1 MGDLSKMNIADWLS
15 LAIAIIITIIVTTRK
30 NPHQKGSQEYE
41 TLRYARTGLILLIA
55 SYGGGLFGYLLALT
69 SLTLGIVVIAKG
81 RTLYG
86 VLLIIGSIY
95 LQIMSK
101 LIPLKC
107 IY

>member
-1 MGDLSKMNIADWLS
+1 MNIADWLS

-30 NPHQKGSQEYE
+30 NPYQKGSQEYE
-41 TLRYARTGLILLIA
+41 ALRYARIGLILLIA